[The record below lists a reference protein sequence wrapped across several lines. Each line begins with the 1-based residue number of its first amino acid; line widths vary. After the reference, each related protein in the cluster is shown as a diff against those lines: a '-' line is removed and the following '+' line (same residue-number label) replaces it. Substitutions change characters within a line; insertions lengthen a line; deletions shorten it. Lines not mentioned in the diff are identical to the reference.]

1 MKIDVRTARA
11 ICSLMPGKFQS
22 VFNTVYF
29 SDKHRAMFTTDGISV
44 LMLSAGDELPSELD
58 SSSFQDWTA
67 VTRKTIKQA
76 ATGLKVSDWIDLNS
90 LETVAMSQDCTP
102 GFANVYESLY
112 RVTTCNEQWLVFP
125 TVTADAVRAAKLLD
139 MGRAVIYA
147 VNGFFA
153 PPGVETVNKLLSKKD
168 MPFIKYGVCD
178 SNKVYETKFNGY
190 VIRYSLAGMR

>member
-44 LMLSAGDELPSELD
+44 LMLSAGGELPSALD

-67 VTRKTIKQA
+67 VTRKTLKQA
-76 ATGLKVSDWIDLNS
+76 AAGLKVSDWIDLNS
-90 LETVAMSQDCTP
+90 LEAVAMSQDCTP
-102 GFANVYESLY
+102 GFATVYEGLY
-112 RVTTCNEQWLVFP
+112 RVTTFDEKCLVPP
-125 TVTADAVRAAKLLD
+125 TMDVARAAKLLD

-153 PPGVETVNKLLSKKD
+153 PPGVEPVNKLLSKKD
-168 MPFIKYGVCD
+168 MPFIKYGVCG
-178 SNKVYETKFNGY
+178 SNRVYETKFNGY

>member
-29 SDKHRAMFTTDGISV
+29 SDKHRAMFTTDGISM
-44 LMLSAGDELPSELD
+44 LMLSAGDELPSALD

-67 VTRKTIKQA
+67 VTRKTLKQA
-76 ATGLKVSDWIDLNS
+76 AAGLKVSDWIDLNS

-102 GFANVYESLY
+102 GFATVYEGLH
-112 RVTTCNEQWLVFP
+112 RITTFDEKWLVP
-125 TVTADAVRAAKLLD
+125 VTMDTVRAAKLLD
-139 MGRAVIYA
+139 MGRAVICA

-153 PPGVETVNKLLSKKD
+153 PPGGETVNELLSKKD
-168 MPFIKYGVCD
+168 MPFIKCGVCG

-190 VIRYSLAGMR
+190 VIRYSLAGLR

>member
-44 LMLSAGDELPSELD
+44 LMLSAGNELPSELD

-76 ATGLKVSDWIDLNS
+76 AAGLKVSDWIDLNS
-90 LETVAMSQDCTP
+90 LETAVMSQDRTP
-102 GFANVYESLY
+102 GFGNVYESLY
-112 RVTTCNEQWLVFP
+112 RVTTCDEQWIVSP
-125 TVTADAVRAAKLLD
+125 TVDAVRAAKLLD

-153 PPGVETVNKLLSKKD
+153 PPGVETVNKLLSRKD
-168 MPFIKYGVCD
+168 MPFIKCGICG
-178 SNKVYETKFNGY
+178 SNRVYETKFNGY

>member
-44 LMLSAGDELPSELD
+44 LMLSAGDELPSALD
-58 SSSFQDWTA
+58 SSSSFQDWTA

-90 LETVAMSQDCTP
+90 LETAVMSQDRTP
-102 GFANVYESLY
+102 GFGNVYESLY
-112 RVTTCNEQWLVFP
+112 RVTTFDEKWLVPP
-125 TVTADAVRAAKLLD
+125 TMDTVRAAKLLD
-139 MGRAVIYA
+139 MGRAVICA

-153 PPGVETVNKLLSKKD
+153 PPGVETVNELLSKKD

-178 SNKVYETKFNGY
+178 SNQVYETKFNGY